1 MAKKNANFSF
11 DARGW
16 GKLRQHIAN
25 EIRTGHLATQLIE
38 LNLTGSRLKT
48 YSDVQHFIQILHSFE
63 ELRMII
69 LRGCGLTSLDFLA
82 DILCQKQLGCKC
94 VDISG
99 NELSQE
105 KVKKFIECLEGRS
118 HTRDVA
124 PFFLA
129 IGSGG
134 QLCELLTPWS
144 ASCNPFA
151 KHGCFCRSRKVVHV
165 LDSLHRQPASALSK
179 TRPQLPP
186 PPEVPPP
193 LPPTDIIQRS
203 LELGQARETFAAALD
218 EEREKGRT
226 LLFEAIEVVL
236 AIYDQK
242 RYVLVDL
249 SSSLAGL
256 VTDISGAELQID
268 KLSTPAGEGSIIQ
281 AKAAAFD
288 VAECSTPDVYLTTAA
303 GDIIEFCLDA
313 ADERG
318 GWVAARHAS
327 HTEAA
332 SWLWFPFSRLLVS
345 APV

>member
-1 MAKKNANFSF
+1 MA
-11 DARGW
+11 
-16 GKLRQHIAN
+16 
-25 EIRTGHLATQLIE
+25 T
-38 LNLTGSRLKT
+38 
-48 YSDVQHFIQILHSFE
+48 
-63 ELRMII
+63 
-69 LRGCGLTSLDFLA
+69 
-82 DILCQKQLGCKC
+82 LCQKQLGCKC

-179 TRPQLPP
+179 TRQLPP
-186 PPEVPPP
+186 PPEVSPP

-218 EEREKGRT
+218 EEVEDSKPQLPRAASGALRATSSGRR
-226 LLFEAIEVVL
+226 FQPGEVVL
-236 AIYDQK
+236 VVHQGDEADDILAVAV
-242 RYVLVDL
+242 RRGPR
-249 SSSLAGL
+249 SL
-256 VTDISGAELQID
+256 
-268 KLSTPAGEGSIIQ
+268 
-281 AKAAAFD
+281 
-288 VAECSTPDVYLTTAA
+288 
-303 GDIIEFCLDA
+303 
-313 ADERG
+313 
-318 GWVAARHAS
+318 
-327 HTEAA
+327 
-332 SWLWFPFSRLLVS
+332 
-345 APV
+345 